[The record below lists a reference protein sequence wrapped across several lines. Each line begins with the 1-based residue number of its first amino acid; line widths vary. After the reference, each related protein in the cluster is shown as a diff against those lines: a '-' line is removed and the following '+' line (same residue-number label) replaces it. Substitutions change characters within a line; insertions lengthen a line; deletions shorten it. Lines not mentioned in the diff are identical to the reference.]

1 MQVILKTFM
10 KKKTAKMM
18 LTFVFCK
25 FKKKKK
31 KKKKKKIECWKLTVL
46 LKGRGRGGEM
56 GH

>member
-1 MQVILKTFM
+1 
-10 KKKTAKMM
+10 MM

-25 FKKKKK
+25 FKKK

-46 LKGRGRGGEM
+46 LKGRGGGGEV